1 MRWAARAANLPGKAF
16 HLGVAL
22 WFEAI
27 CSPTRSPVVKLQRR
41 KRDWFGME
49 RKAFYRALES
59 LQEAGLV
66 HAESRKGKVPII
78 TILDVP
84 AYVSPGTK

>member
-1 MRWAARAANLPGKAF
+1 MRWVTRAANLPGKAF
-16 HLGVAL
+16 HLGMAL

-27 CSPTRSPVVKLQRR
+27 CSPKRSPVVKLQRK
-41 KRDWFGME
+41 KREWFGME
-49 RKAFYRALES
+49 RKALYRALEA
-59 LQEAGLV
+59 LQEAGLIRV
-66 HAESRKGKVPII
+66 ESRAGKVPMV